1 MDMCRE
7 DSSKKVNLRLTGN
20 PVSNEKVVREHSTTG
35 TFRTYNRSR
44 SLSFLNSDQ
53 LENVN
58 KGSRQIKPVT
68 SGKGLALMAGLRG

>member
-1 MDMCRE
+1 MCRE
-7 DSSKKVNLRLTGN
+7 DSSKKVNLRLIGKR
-20 PVSNEKVVREHSTTG
+20 VSNESLLSKHSTTG

-68 SGKGLALMAGLRG
+68 SGKGLALMAGL

>member
-20 PVSNEKVVREHSTTG
+20 LVSNEKVVREHSTTG

-68 SGKGLALMAGLRG
+68 SGKGLALMVGLWG